1 MVDDELPLLRALG
14 TNLRARGYIVDPA
27 PTGEEALQL
36 AARHRPDAVILDLGL
51 PGISGIEVIAG
62 LRGWTELPIIV
73 LSAAAPSTTRSWP

>member
-1 MVDDELPLLRALG
+1 
-14 TNLRARGYIVDPA
+14 
-27 PTGEEALQL
+27 
-36 AARHRPDAVILDLGL
+36 LDLGL